1 LGHDTARDRW
11 TILARIHTDAVAAAV
26 LKLCDGSRTVER
38 IPAELAQ
45 SYNAPRETILA
56 HITAMLPGLADTGAV
71 TA

>member
-1 LGHDTARDRW
+1 M
-11 TILARIHTDAVAAAV
+11 AAAV

-45 SYNAPRETILA
+45 SYSAPQETILA
-56 HITAMLPGLADTGAV
+56 DITAILQGLADTGAV